1 MVYKTYISKYAT
13 IVSNSKINTGI
24 NPISELVYGKGNIVS
39 RGLVYFDHSR
49 LSEFIEDGTMVDT
62 SKMTHTL
69 HITNASSLDF
79 TQIHQ
84 CEGSS
89 INDNKKS
96 RATSFDLIFFLIPKE
111 RKWAK
116 HSPVQYGLTRTKPL
130 HLIFIST
137 GETWAMPM
145 L

>member
-89 INDNKKS
+89 INDNKKI

-111 RKWAK
+111 WDRGKGFD
-116 HSPVQYGLTRTKPL
+116 YT
-130 HLIFIST
+130 
-137 GETWAMPM
+137 
-145 L
+145 